1 LKNIVLCTNPRRDF
15 DFSLTLAIYKL
26 LIASGV
32 KPQNTILFPSSETV
46 LPEEM
51 EFVTLSEALKGAE
64 LLICLGGDG
73 TILHA
78 AKAAAINFVP
88 TLGINIGRKGFLADL
103 EATDYE
109 KVSDAICG
117 NYTIDER
124 MMLCARVERE
134 GKVIY
139 QDFALNDAVVARGNV
154 NRTIELSVFGDGKK
168 ISSILGDGL
177 IVATP
182 TGSTAYSM
190 SAGGPIVEPSASAL
204 VVTPIC
210 AHDLRAK
217 SFVLSSE
224 AEVTIEIGELSDEKT
239 SYLSLDGPELAQLK
253 SGDKVKITKSV
264 YKTQLVRVLNRSFYE
279 IVNQKLGSID

>member
-1 LKNIVLCTNPRRDF
+1 MNDIVLCTNPRRDF
-15 DFSLTLAIYKL
+15 DFSLTLAIYRQL
-26 LIASGV
+26 LSSGV
-32 KPQNTILFPSSETV
+32 KPLNTMLFPTNETLMPSEMDFILLET
-46 LPEEM
+46 
-51 EFVTLSEALKGAE
+51 ALEGAK

-78 AKAAAINFVP
+78 AKAAARNNVP
-88 TLGINIGRKGFLADL
+88 TLGINIGRRGFLADL
-103 EATDYE
+103 EAADYE
-109 KVSDAICG
+109 KVSEAVQG
-117 NYTIDER
+117 KYTIDER
-124 MMLCARVERE
+124 MMICARVERNGE
-134 GKVIY
+134 VIY
-139 QDFALNDAVVARGNV
+139 RDFALNDAVVARGNV
-154 NRTIELSVFGDGKK
+154 NRTIELSVYGDGKK

-190 SAGGPIVEPSASAL
+190 SAGGPIVEPSASAM

-224 AEVTIEIGELSDEKT
+224 AEVTIEIGELNDKSA
-239 SYLSLDGPELAQLK
+239 YLSLDGPESAELK
-253 SGDKVKITKSV
+253 SGDKVKIVKSD

-279 IVNQKLGSID
+279 IVNHKLGSID